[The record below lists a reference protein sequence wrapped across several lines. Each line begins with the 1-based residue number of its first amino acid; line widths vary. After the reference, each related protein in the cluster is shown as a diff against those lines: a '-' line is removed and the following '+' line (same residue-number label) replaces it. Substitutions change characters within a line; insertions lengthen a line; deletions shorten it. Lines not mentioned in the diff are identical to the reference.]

1 MLDRLF
7 GRNKDDNQEPTCA
20 ACGRTLL
27 PGEWAQT
34 VMADDGREEIIC
46 SLCAQSGVAD
56 NMAAPIPEPLGE
68 AGAPIPVSGRP
79 QPLRPRQGRESHE
92 ESDAFW
98 RALKEKDAEIERLRS
113 EAARAEAERQE
124 LVAQLSLLQRQ
135 LSGEAITDWQVAA
148 PFTEQPAQTAT
159 AAFAAEPQ
167 SSYSPAP
174 RPGDTP
180 PAEAQES
187 AATEAAAVEET
198 PERFAQTVAE
208 PEAADEGP
216 EAPEQAPAEAVE
228 SLPPLAEPAAESPQP
243 AAVTP
248 GDTAEMTSPG
258 FTLPPSEPVI
268 AAGPRADDLPDDD
281 ITQGVPMPPAVMPG
295 GALSSDEGPSWLFD
309 APPHQTFGDSALPP
323 ELQQAARAATSAPA
337 ADEEAEPFHQS
348 PPPQAAPLFAP
359 AAGAGPSPEVSAVFG
374 IEPAQREPEPEAE
387 PDAPVYSQEELAAE
401 AETLML
407 LQRGADLLNVSPAPR
422 KIAETSESLGVPMV
436 HLSSDG
442 QTMSAVLL
450 WSMAWYEYKVDLST
464 GDVGLAERGYDD
476 RPDLQPNAKVRA
488 DGTVQIAP
496 PTRRP
501 PGARPAAPPPAA
513 PPAGPSEPPVDPGA
527 RPVAPGNA
535 DIISKSLKGQRT
547 DDEAVDWDHMAA
559 RDFDW
564 GQ

>member
-34 VMADDGREEIIC
+34 VIADDGREEIIC
-46 SLCAQSGVAD
+46 SLCAQSGVGD
-56 NMAAPIPEPLGE
+56 GMAAPVPEPLGE

-148 PFTEQPAQTAT
+148 PFAEQPAQTA
-159 AAFAAEPQ
+159 AVAFAAEPQ
-167 SSYSPAP
+167 PVLSPEP
-174 RPGDTP
+174 RQIDMR
-180 PAEAQES
+180 PAAAEEA
-187 AATEAAAVEET
+187 AATEAAAAQEAAQL
-198 PERFAQTVAE
+198 PAQTGADPQAE
-208 PEAADEGP
+208 REQSEA
-216 EAPEQAPAEAVE
+216 AEAV
-228 SLPPLAEPAAESPQP
+228 AAWQQP
-243 AAVTP
+243 AVSP

-258 FTLPPSEPVI
+258 FTLPSSGPDA
-268 AAGPRADDLPDDD
+268 AAGPQADGLIDEDV
-281 ITQGVPMPPAVMPG
+281 TEGVPVPPAVLPG
-295 GALSSDEGPSWLFD
+295 GSLSTDEGPSWLFD
-309 APPHQTFGDSALPP
+309 APPHQTFGDTAMPP
-323 ELQQAARAATSAPA
+323 ELRQAAQAREPAPA
-337 ADEEAEPFHQS
+337 AHAEPQSVQES
-348 PPPQAAPLFAP
+348 PPLQAAPLFAP
-359 AAGAGPSPEVSAVFG
+359 PAGAGPSPEVSAVFG
-374 IEPAQREPEPEAE
+374 IEPPQRQPEREPEPEA
-387 PDAPVYSQEELAAE
+387 AVYSPEELAAE

-442 QTMSAVLL
+442 QTLSAVLL

-501 PGARPAAPPPAA
+501 PGSRPATPPPP
-513 PPAGPSEPPVDPGA
+513 PPAGPCEPPVDPGA
-527 RPVAPGNA
+527 RPAAPGNA